1 MNPHLF
7 KFEWLDKE
15 GKVAI
20 TATLREAHTYMREN
34 KVRLRRGRRIVEAKE
49 A

>member
-15 GKVAI
+15 GKVVI
-20 TATLREAHTYMREN
+20 TANLRDAHAYMREN
-34 KVRLRRGRRIVEAKE
+34 KVRLRRGRRVVEAKE